1 MLCVGEDA
9 DGAVP
14 RQGTARRV
22 FGVLQ
27 GGADSQGES
36 GLCRFLLELPETSP
50 QCLPDEGPRHLLFP
64 SLVKKI
70 RMDLR
75 CHIRKTTV

>member
-14 RQGTARRV
+14 RQGRRRERFRRSKGGRARPP
-22 FGVLQ
+22 GI
-27 GGADSQGES
+27 GT
-36 GLCRFLLELPETSP
+36 GLVKPLRNALSLTRDRAICCFL
-50 QCLPDEGPRHLLFP
+50 